1 MIEMRA
7 QKLIEIGDCDD
18 IAITFLSHALHAIY
32 ACTNDHLLR
41 QTVSCRQL
49 QSLLEC
55 YLSLLSKT
63 RQMDRLKKEL
73 ELMSLETIKEF
84 IVNSFL
90 SISEYDRINQMKSSS
105 SVDEENKSGKKRKKN
120 KKVKKTWIEILLEH
134 HISVS
139 KFAVQFVL
147 VRILNDE
154 YKNDGNI
161 DKILEKLLGIWIEQ
175 NRGESDFE
183 ELFTKLVM
191 NTTDNRKIYECC
203 ESFHR
208 LVSKS
213 LFQ

>member
-18 IAITFLSHALHAIY
+18 IAIKFLSHAIKAIHAC
-32 ACTNDHLLR
+32 ANDHLLR
-41 QTVSCRQL
+41 QTVSYRQL

-63 RQMDRLKKEL
+63 RQMDKLKKEL
-73 ELMSLETIKEF
+73 ELMSLENIKEF

-90 SISEYDRINQMKSSS
+90 SISEYDRINQMKNVSSI
-105 SVDEENKSGKKRKKN
+105 DEVNKSEKKRKKN
-120 KKVKKTWIEILLEH
+120 KKGKRTWIEILLEH

-147 VRILNDE
+147 VKMFNDE
-154 YKNDGNI
+154 YKCDDNI
-161 DKILEKLLGIWIEQ
+161 DTILEKLLGIWIEQ
-175 NRGESDFE
+175 NRGELNFE
-183 ELFTKLVM
+183 ELFTKLVK

-203 ESFHR
+203 ECFHR
-208 LVSKS
+208 LVS
-213 LFQ
+213 

>member
-1 MIEMRA
+1 MIELRA

-18 IAITFLSHALHAIY
+18 IAIKFLSHAIQAIHA
-32 ACTNDHLLR
+32 CGNDHILR

-63 RQMDRLKKEL
+63 RQMDKLKKEL
-73 ELMSLETIKEF
+73 ESMSLETIKEF

-90 SISEYDRINQMKSSS
+90 SISEYDRMNQMKTSST
-105 SVDEENKSGKKRKKN
+105 DFDENKSEKKRKKN
-120 KKVKKTWIEILLEH
+120 RKVKRTWIEILLEH

-154 YKNDGNI
+154 YKSDGNI
-161 DKILEKLLGIWIEQ
+161 DTILEKLLGIWIEQ

-183 ELFTKLVM
+183 DLFTKLVK
-191 NTTDNRKIYECC
+191 NTTDNRKIYKCC

-208 LVSKS
+208 LVS
-213 LFQ
+213 